1 MSCTSWTSLSLWLT
15 EDSDMAEVVDRRSM
29 VSRSSTKRSCDDSRD
44 SRLETSQLETEHII
58 IVVALLWTL
67 WLHSGDYKIYPRTQ
81 YIFRISATD
90 RKQLRAGQVQK
101 WRSRNNKNSYINT
114 ECPGCGMIWSNM
126 IRTICKRCVASKNY
140 CDMTAHARRLCRH
153 KIWHGT
159 EQKFS
164 LNPNPHRIQ
173 AGTSNLVKSN
183 PQAI

>member
-15 EDSDMAEVVDRRSM
+15 DDSDMAEVVDRRSM

-44 SRLETSQLETEHII
+44 SRLDTSQLETEHII
-58 IVVALLWTL
+58 TLLL

-101 WRSRNNKNSYINT
+101 WRSRNNKNSYTNT

-126 IRTICKRCVASKNY
+126 IRTVCKRCVASTNY

-159 EQKFS
+159 EQK
-164 LNPNPHRIQ
+164 
-173 AGTSNLVKSN
+173 SNLVKSN